1 MALRLQLHEDMKTAL
16 KAGDKIRLGT
26 LRLVWAAIKQREV
39 DERIELDDGQ
49 VLAVLGKMLKQRRD
63 AAVQFEQAKRDDLA
77 TQERAEIMIIEAYL
91 PARLTAAELT
101 TLIDTAIAD
110 TAATSLRDM
119 GRVMALLKQRAAGR
133 VDLGELSARV
143 RSRLG

>member
-1 MALRLQLHEDMKTAL
+1 MTRRLQLHEDMKTAL

-63 AAVQFEQAKRDDLA
+63 AATQFEQAKRDDLA
-77 TQERAEIMIIEAYL
+77 TQERAEIVIIEAYL
-91 PARLTAAELT
+91 PARLEAAELT
-101 TLIDTAIAD
+101 SLIDTAIAD
-110 TAATSLRDM
+110 TAATSMRDM
-119 GRVMALLKQRAAGR
+119 GRVMALLKQRVAGR
-133 VDLGELSARV
+133 ADLSELSARV
-143 RSRLG
+143 RTRLG